1 VASGSAGSIGRS
13 RSGAFGAASRP
24 ALRLAVLVLFV
35 LGGCDLLQER
45 QFLYFPDNPPLAVVL
60 ADARRD
66 GLVPWPGED
75 DYRGL
80 LREPAGQVRAT
91 VVLFHGNAGH
101 AGHRGWYA
109 DAFTRHGLRVILA
122 EYPAYGPRAG
132 KLGEAA
138 LVADAIET
146 LALARRQFQG
156 PLLVAGESLGAGVAA
171 GAIAKAPTGIAALL
185 LITPW
190 DTLEHVA
197 RHHYPWAPIRW
208 ILRDQYDSAGNLV
221 GFSGPVAVVIV
232 EWDSIVPAEFGR
244 ALFAGL
250 TGPKRLWVI
259 PGADHNDWMV
269 RVDASWWQPVTG
281 FLLGQ

>member
-1 VASGSAGSIGRS
+1 MER
-13 RSGAFGAASRP
+13 GAFGPASGL
-24 ALRLAVLVLFV
+24 ALRLALLVLLF
-35 LGGCDLLQER
+35 LGGCDLLQDR
-45 QFLYFPDNPPLAVVL
+45 QLLYFPDNPPLAVVV

-80 LREPAGQVRAT
+80 LGEPEGLVRGT

-101 AGHRGWYA
+101 AGHRAWYA
-109 DAFTRHGLRVILA
+109 DTLTRHGLRVILA

-138 LVADAIET
+138 LVADAVET
-146 LALARRQFQG
+146 LALARSRFQG
-156 PLLVAGESLGAGVAA
+156 PLLLAGESLGAGVAA
-171 GAIAKAPTGIAALL
+171 GAIARAPAGIAALL

-190 DTLEHVA
+190 DALEHVA
-197 RHHYPWAPIRW
+197 RRHYPWAPIRW
-208 ILRDQYDSAGNLV
+208 ILRDEYDSAGNLA
-221 GFSGPVAVVIV
+221 GFPGPVAVVIA
-232 EWDSIVPAEFGR
+232 ERDSIVPADFGR

-259 PGADHNDWMV
+259 PGADHNDWMG
-269 RVDASWWQPVTG
+269 RVDDSWWQSVNG
-281 FLLGQ
+281 FLLGR